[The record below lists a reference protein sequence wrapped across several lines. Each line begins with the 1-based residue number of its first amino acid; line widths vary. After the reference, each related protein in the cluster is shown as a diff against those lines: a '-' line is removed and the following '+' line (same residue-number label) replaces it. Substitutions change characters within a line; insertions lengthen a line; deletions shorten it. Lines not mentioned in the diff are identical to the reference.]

1 MDHFDVIVV
10 GAGPAGCSAAE
21 ACARAGMRTA
31 LIERHHLPRHKTC
44 GGGMPMVI
52 GEILHGLVP
61 EAFVE
66 ATVTHMR
73 HTWCFDDPYLA
84 PINPPEADRQLALWM
99 VQRSVFDYAL
109 AQRAASAGAHL
120 MDGAPVRTIE
130 RENGRLVIH
139 IQSPTARA
147 HTRITADYLIGADG
161 ANGITARASG
171 LHTQRLVAIAVEAEI
186 PHDWRCVSHP
196 HLQPHVMHLEY
207 GMVDRGYA
215 WIFPK
220 ADHLNVGAGMFH
232 PSRRSAGIPVA
243 KLRDVVCRYLSSL
256 GVSCREGEIQWHAH
270 PLPLWSGRRRL
281 NTRDG
286 RVLLVGDA
294 ACLINPLFGDGILNA
309 IKSGLIAAHSIVSGQ
324 AHRYTQAINA
334 EFAANLDAAYKLAH
348 FFYTWPH
355 AVYRYAISR
364 PTATRT
370 AVRLLYG
377 ETPFTNLASR
387 AIRRLRR
394 AVSGG

>member
-1 MDHFDVIVV
+1 MDHFDVIVI

-21 ACARAGMRTA
+21 ACVRAGMRTA
-31 LIERHHLPRHKTC
+31 LVEKERIPRHKTC
-44 GGGMPMVI
+44 GGGMPTAV
-52 GEILHGLVP
+52 GDILMGLVP

-73 HTWCFDDPYLA
+73 HTWRFGDPHLA
-84 PINPPEADRQLALWM
+84 PINPPGADRQLALWM
-99 VQRSVFDYAL
+99 VQRSIFDAAL
-109 AQRAASAGAHL
+109 AQRAASAGAQL
-120 MDGAPVRTIE
+120 MDGAPVRSVSRCGQHVEVTL
-130 RENGRLVIH
+130 ENPANRQPVHLK
-139 IQSPTARA
+139 
-147 HTRITADYLIGADG
+147 ADFLIGADG
-161 ANGITARASG
+161 ANGITARAAG
-171 LHTQRLVAIAVEAEI
+171 LHAHRTVAIAIEAEI
-186 PHDWRCVSHP
+186 PHDWLTGHP
-196 HLQPHVMHLEY
+196 DLQPHVMHLEY

-232 PSRRSAGIPVA
+232 PGRGSATIPVA
-243 KLRDVVCRYLSSL
+243 NLRAVVCSYLASL
-256 GVSCREGEIQWHAH
+256 GIPCEASQIRWYAH

-286 RVLLVGDA
+286 RILLAGDA

-309 IKSGLIAAHSIVSGQ
+309 VKSGIIAARSIVTGQ
-324 AHRYTQAINA
+324 ASRYTQAINA
-334 EFAANLDAAYKLAH
+334 EFAANLDAAYKLAR

-377 ETPFTNLASR
+377 DTPFTHMAAS

-394 AVSGG
+394 AILGG